1 MQALWTQS
9 DTASRSGLVA
19 GVASAGA
26 ALAILAWL
34 VSRYSARLPLR
45 LFFGLSSLLLAG
57 LAVIFAGKGVA
68 ALQAAG
74 KLATDPLAISGIP
87 ALGIYPSV
95 QGLALQALLVVV
107 IIASF
112 LYGRAYDRRAS
123 LS

>member
-1 MQALWTQS
+1 MQALWIQS
-9 DTASRSGLVA
+9 DRVWRGGLIT

-34 VSRYSARLPLR
+34 VSRYSARLPRQL
-45 LFFGLSSLLLAG
+45 LFSLSSLFLAV

-74 KLATDPLAISGIP
+74 QLPTDPLPISAIP

-95 QGLALQALLVVV
+95 QGLALQSLLVVV
-107 IIASF
+107 IVAGF
-112 LYGRAYDRRAS
+112 LYGRVDDRPGS
-123 LS
+123 S